1 MVHDLLEGVRPMLG
15 TFSRLLR
22 RRDGNVAVLWGLTA
36 FPLLAFI
43 GMALDWRVAE
53 GVRRD
58 LQNAA
63 DSAVLAAARTY
74 SQTASLPDNQREDRA
89 RTAAEQLFGVNVA
102 DSANQMKDPTL
113 EVTFVPVGE
122 AVRVDGVASS
132 RMAFGGLFGRGKM
145 DVGVVASAA
154 AGNPRRLEVVLA
166 LDNTGSM
173 SSGNR
178 MNLMRRASKKFVDTL
193 FDQMDQP
200 DMLFIGVAP
209 WTSVVNIN
217 MERPVAT
224 WTPAA
229 YNSADPGQNGTG
241 VNSWP
246 TPFTDFHNYVTFP
259 YDHVLAP
266 ALGGQNVTGA
276 NRAQF
281 DNLFGGGKWLGCVRQ
296 ADGER
301 QLNGVTATPL
311 TDAMPASKRWQAHAL
326 ESGANTNPNAH
337 CTAPMLGLSA
347 SREQVK
353 RTLDRM
359 RPDGNTYQDIGLM
372 WGMRMLSPRAEW
384 ASFFGTNG
392 ANKPKPYDG
401 TKTRKILILLTD
413 GENVVGNNL
422 ELYYGCTATGA
433 RNGAGPC
440 WTSPDVTPLSDGGL
454 DTLLLDS
461 CRAARDTYG
470 IELYT
475 IAVDVNDANAIS
487 LLDRC
492 AGGPNSPRFENIHG
506 EDIESVLISIA
517 KQSVR
522 LTE

>member
-1 MVHDLLEGVRPMLG
+1 MLTPVRSFRDLL
-15 TFSRLLR
+15 SHR
-22 RRDGNVAVLWGLTA
+22 RGNVAMLWGLSIL
-36 FPLLAFI
+36 PMLAFV

-53 GVRRD
+53 GVRHD

-74 SQTASLPDNQREDRA
+74 SQTAALPDDQREARA
-89 RTAAEQLFGVNVA
+89 RTAAENLFGINIA
-102 DSANQMKDPTL
+102 DHGALMANPALALD
-113 EVTFVPVGE
+113 FVGVGE
-122 AVRVDGVASS
+122 TVRVDGTATS
-132 RMAFGGLFGRGKM
+132 RLAFGGLFGRSKM
-145 DVGVVASAA
+145 DVGVTASAA
-154 AGNPRRLEVVLA
+154 AGNPLRLEVVMA

-173 SSGNR
+173 SSANR
-178 MNLMRRASKKFVDTL
+178 MNLMRRASKKFVDTM

-209 WTSVVNIN
+209 WASVVNIR
-217 MERPVAT
+217 MERPVAN

-229 YNSADPGQNGTG
+229 YASADPGQNGTG
-241 VNSWP
+241 VGSWP
-246 TPFTDFHNYVTFP
+246 APFRDFRDFLQFP
-259 YDHVLAP
+259 YDHMLASG
-266 ALGGQNVTGA
+266 LDGQTVTSA
-276 NRAQF
+276 NSAQF
-281 DNLFGGGKWLGCVRQ
+281 DAMYGADQWLGCVRQ

-301 QLNGVTATPL
+301 VMNGATVTPL
-311 TDAMPASKRWQAHAL
+311 TDAQPADARWQAHAI
-326 ESGANTNPNAH
+326 EPGANADPNDH

-359 RPDGNTYQDIGLM
+359 RPDGNTYQDVGLM
-372 WGMRMLSPRAEW
+372 WGMRMLSPRNEW

-392 ANKPKPYDG
+392 ANSPKPYDP
-401 TKTRKILILLTD
+401 TETRKILILLTD
-413 GENVVGNNL
+413 GENVVGGNQ
-422 ELYYGCTATGA
+422 ELYYGCTNAGA

-440 WTSPDVTPLSDGGL
+440 WQSPDVDPISDAGL
-454 DTLLLDS
+454 DALLLDT
-461 CRAARDTYG
+461 CRAARETYN

-475 IAVDVNDANAIS
+475 IAVDVADATALS

-492 AGGPNSPRFENIHG
+492 AGGPGSPRFENIQG
-506 EDIESVLISIA
+506 EDIESVLLSIA